1 MRPLTDFADQALVLP
16 LVLLVGFGFA
26 LIGWSR
32 GVVVWFLG
40 IAVTFAVIA
49 ALKLV
54 FVACGEHWTGGALMT
69 PSGHTAA
76 AACVYGVF
84 AVLVGRS
91 RIETWRPYLLAPLIA
106 ALLIGAT
113 RLVLREHTLA
123 EVVFGGAIGIAGA
136 YVMIAVAGRPPLL
149 PLVPFGL
156 AAAVAFLVLHGDHLS
171 IERKLRLV
179 YGDIWPPAAC
189 RIPSD
194 SPARPALSNRSTVGP
209 G

>member
-16 LVLLVGFGFA
+16 VVLLVGCGFA
-26 LIGWSR
+26 LVGWSR
-32 GVVVWFLG
+32 GAVVWFLG
-40 IAVTFAVIA
+40 TALTFAMVA
-49 ALKLV
+49 ALKVV
-54 FVACGEHWTGGALMT
+54 FVACGEHWTGGALLT

-76 AACVYGVF
+76 AACVYGVL

-91 RIETWRPYLLAPLIA
+91 RLETWRPYLIAPLIA

-123 EVVFGGAIGIAGA
+123 EVAFGGAIGVAGA
-136 YVMIAVAGRPPLL
+136 YVMIAVAGRPPLF

-156 AAAVAFLVLHGDHLS
+156 AAAIVFLVLHGDHLS
-171 IERKLRLV
+171 IERRLRLA

-194 SPARPALSNRSTVGP
+194 ASVRPALSNTSVTGP